1 MRLLCV
7 LGYSDII
14 ERQSLSTIQKAP
26 SDRTHRA
33 PKEKRM
39 NQSSSHGYHRTT
51 GDMDVWVNPTE
62 ENYMKLMGAFAA
74 FGLPTDLISQTDF
87 QNTENQDVFTFGLS

>member
-1 MRLLCV
+1 
-7 LGYSDII
+7 
-14 ERQSLSTIQKAP
+14 
-26 SDRTHRA
+26 
-33 PKEKRM
+33 
-39 NQSSSHGYHRTT
+39 
-51 GDMDVWVNPTE
+51 MDVWVNPTE